1 MVKITKG
8 VIMKTLMKVV
18 KREFPAGA
26 DMGFDSEVK
35 YTSNVKNFDEQM
47 KFFKSDKRTFVYCVE
62 FNEDGTTKKMKV
74 NKVFCRNHPIYR
86 SEVMSF
92 GYQF

>member
-1 MVKITKG
+1 MEKITKG
-8 VIMKTLMKVV
+8 VIMKTLMKVI

-62 FNEDGTTKKMKV
+62 FNEDGTT
-74 NKVFCRNHPIYR
+74 
-86 SEVMSF
+86 
-92 GYQF
+92 